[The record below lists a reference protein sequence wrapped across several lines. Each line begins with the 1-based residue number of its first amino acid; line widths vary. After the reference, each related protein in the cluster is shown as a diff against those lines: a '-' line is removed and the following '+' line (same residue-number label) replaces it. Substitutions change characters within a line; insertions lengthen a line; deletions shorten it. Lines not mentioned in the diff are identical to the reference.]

1 MDIPCTRT
9 VTFRNE
15 VRDADVWILPQTPE
29 ILKTTVW
36 GTPTVPKAKAG
47 ESRQVPLPAPGDGG
61 FHVFRMIDADGFF
74 HSANGI
80 ALEDGWTLA
89 VKGGG
94 LQPVILEISAENGVP
109 QQTREVFSARL

>member
-36 GTPTVPKAKAG
+36 GTPTVPKAKRG
-47 ESRQVPLPAPGDGG
+47 ESRQVPLREPGEGG
-61 FHVFRMIDADGFF
+61 FHVFRMIDAEGFF

-80 ALEDGWTLA
+80 VLEDGWTLEIA
-89 VKGGG
+89 GGG
-94 LQPVILEISAENGVP
+94 LQPVVLAISDGNGVLR
-109 QQTREVFSARL
+109 QTRETFSARL